1 MNDNETHQ
9 KFISLRAQGIA
20 FHQIAQE
27 LKVSKP
33 TLISWS
39 RKFQYE
45 IQNLRAISSEFL
57 VQKWLFSQEAR
68 INHLGEQLR
77 KAEAELGKR
86 NISELSTN
94 QLIRTIE
101 RLHRE
106 IERLAGPMKF
116 TTPVPEI
123 PKDEYQEEV
132 QDWTP

>member
-1 MNDNETHQ
+1 MNDVETHQ
-9 KFISLRAQGIA
+9 KFISLRAQGIS
-20 FHQIAQE
+20 FQRIME
-27 LKVSKP
+27 EIKVSKP
-33 TLISWS
+33 TLINWS

-57 VQKWLFSQEAR
+57 LEKWLFSRESR

-86 NISELSTN
+86 NIAELSTN
-94 QLIRTIE
+94 QLMRLIE
-101 RLHRE
+101 RLRRE
-106 IERLAGPMKF
+106 IQREIGPLKF
-116 TTPVPEI
+116 TTPVPQI